1 MKFNMLKW
9 SVRLWDLVVFLFLAG
24 YFFLDGFR
32 SLFDSA
38 PYLVKALVWTGV
50 VLFFYYSIIA
60 WYKLIKRS
68 LVNVI
73 NSKEF
78 KEAKTKEELES
89 ERGHH
94 CDFTT
99 HGSNQSVE
107 EGKTFEEGGNTK
119 EGEN

>member
-1 MKFNMLKW
+1 MKFNILKW
-9 SVRLWDLVVFLFLAG
+9 SIRLWDLVVFLFIAG
-24 YFFLDGFR
+24 YFFLEGFR

-50 VLFFYYSIIA
+50 VLFFYYSIIS

-78 KEAKTKEELES
+78 KEAKTKEGLEAEKS
-89 ERGHH
+89 GAK
-94 CDFTT
+94 CSFTT
-99 HGSNQSVE
+99 HGSNKSVE
-107 EGKTFEEGGNTK
+107 EGTVEE
-119 EGEN
+119 EEN

>member
-1 MKFNMLKW
+1 MKFNILKW
-9 SVRLWDLVVFLFLAG
+9 SIRLWDLVVFLFLAG

-32 SLFDSA
+32 ALFDSA

-78 KEAKTKEELES
+78 KEAKTRTELEA
-89 ERGHH
+89 EKGHH

-99 HGSNQSVE
+99 HGSKQSE
-107 EGKTFEEGGNTK
+107 EGKAFEEGGNTK
-119 EGEN
+119 GGEN

>member
-9 SVRLWDLVVFLFLAG
+9 SIRLWDLVVFLFLAG

-32 SLFDSA
+32 ELFDSS
-38 PYLVKALVWTGV
+38 PYLVKAVVWTGV

-60 WYKLIKRS
+60 WYKTIKRS
-68 LVNVI
+68 LINVI

-78 KEAKTKEELES
+78 KEAKTEEGLEAE
-89 ERGHH
+89 ERHH

-99 HGSNQSVE
+99 HGSNQLVE
-107 EGKTFEEGGNTK
+107 EGETFGEGGNT
-119 EGEN
+119 EGGEN

>member
-1 MKFNMLKW
+1 MKFNILKW
-9 SVRLWDLVVFLFLAG
+9 SIRLWDLVVFLFLLG

-32 SLFDSA
+32 SLFDSS

-78 KEAKTKEELES
+78 KEAKTKDELEA
-89 ERGHH
+89 ENGKH

-107 EGKTFEEGGNTK
+107 EGNVEE
-119 EGEN
+119 EEN

>member
-1 MKFNMLKW
+1 MKFNILKW
-9 SVRLWDLVVFLFLAG
+9 SIRLWDLVVFLFLAG

-68 LVNVI
+68 LVNVL

-78 KEAKTKEELES
+78 KEAKTRSELEA
-89 ERGHH
+89 EECHH

-99 HGSNQSVE
+99 HGSNQSVG

>member
-1 MKFNMLKW
+1 MKFNILKW
-9 SVRLWDLVVFLFLAG
+9 SIRLWDLVVFLFLAG

-38 PYLVKALVWTGV
+38 PYLVKAFVWTGV

-78 KEAKTKEELES
+78 KEAKTKEELEAES
-89 ERGHH
+89 SKH

-99 HGSNQSVE
+99 HGSNKSVE

-119 EGEN
+119 GGEN

>member
-9 SVRLWDLVVFLFLAG
+9 SIRLWDLVVFLFLAG
-24 YFFLDGFR
+24 YFFFDVFR

-38 PYLVKALVWTGV
+38 PYLVKAFVWTGV

-60 WYKLIKRS
+60 WYKTIKRS

-78 KEAKTKEELES
+78 KEAKTKEELEA
-89 ERGHH
+89 EGCHH

-107 EGKTFEEGGNTK
+107 EGNVEE
-119 EGEN
+119 EEN

>member
-1 MKFNMLKW
+1 MKFNILKW
-9 SVRLWDLVVFLFLAG
+9 SIRLWDLVVFLFLAG

-32 SLFDSA
+32 ALFDSS
-38 PYLVKALVWTGV
+38 PYLVKAFVWTGV

-60 WYKLIKRS
+60 WYKTIKRS

-73 NSKEF
+73 NSREF
-78 KEAKTKEELES
+78 KEAKTKEELEAGKS
-89 ERGHH
+89 GAK
-94 CDFTT
+94 CSFTT

-107 EGKTFEEGGNTK
+107 DGNVE

>member
-1 MKFNMLKW
+1 MKFNILKW
-9 SVRLWDLVVFLFLAG
+9 SIRLWDLVVFLFLMG

-32 SLFDSA
+32 ALFDSS
-38 PYLVKALVWTGV
+38 PYLVKAFVWTGV

-60 WYKLIKRS
+60 WYKVIKQS

-89 ERGHH
+89 ESGHP
-94 CDFTT
+94 CEFTT
-99 HGSNQSVE
+99 HGSNSSVE
-107 EGKTFEEGGNTK
+107 DRNVEE
-119 EGEN
+119 EEN

>member
-9 SVRLWDLVVFLFLAG
+9 SIRLWDLVVFLFLAG

-78 KEAKTKEELES
+78 KEAKTREELEAES
-89 ERGHH
+89 GRH

-107 EGKTFEEGGNTK
+107 EVNAEE
-119 EGEN
+119 EEN

>member
-1 MKFNMLKW
+1 MKFNILKW
-9 SVRLWDLVVFLFLAG
+9 SIRLWDLVVSLFLAG
-24 YFFLDGFR
+24 YFFLEGFR
-32 SLFDSA
+32 LLFDSA

-50 VLFFYYSIIA
+50 VLFFYYSIIS

-78 KEAKTKEELES
+78 KEAKTKDELEAES
-89 ERGHH
+89 SKH

-99 HGSNQSVE
+99 HGSNTTVE
-107 EGKTFEEGGNTK
+107 EGNVEE
-119 EGEN
+119 EEN

>member
-1 MKFNMLKW
+1 MKFNILKW
-9 SVRLWDLVVFLFLAG
+9 SIRLWDLVVFLFLLG

-32 SLFDSA
+32 TLFDSA

-50 VLFFYYSIIA
+50 VLFFYYSIIS

-78 KEAKTKEELES
+78 KEEKTKEGLES
-89 ERGHH
+89 EECHH
-94 CDFTT
+94 CEFTT
-99 HGSNQSVE
+99 HSSNSSVE
-107 EGKTFEEGGNTK
+107 DRNVEE
-119 EGEN
+119 EEN

>member
-9 SVRLWDLVVFLFLAG
+9 SIRLWDLVVFLFLAG

-32 SLFDSA
+32 ALFDSA

-78 KEAKTKEELES
+78 KEAKTKEELEA
-89 ERGHH
+89 EKGHQ

-107 EGKTFEEGGNTK
+107 ERNVREE
-119 EGEN
+119 EN

>member
-9 SVRLWDLVVFLFLAG
+9 SIRLWDLVVFLFLAG
-24 YFFLDGFR
+24 YFFLGGFR
-32 SLFDSA
+32 ALFDSA

-60 WYKLIKRS
+60 WYKTIKRS

-78 KEAKTKEELES
+78 KEAKTKEELEAES
-89 ERGHH
+89 DKH

-107 EGKTFEEGGNTK
+107 EGNVEE
-119 EGEN
+119 EEN

>member
-1 MKFNMLKW
+1 MKFNILKW
-9 SVRLWDLVVFLFLAG
+9 SIRLWDLVVFLFLAG

-38 PYLVKALVWTGV
+38 PYLVKAFVWTGV
-50 VLFFYYSIIA
+50 VLFFYYSIIS

-78 KEAKTKEELES
+78 KEAKTKEELEAES
-89 ERGHH
+89 GAK
-94 CDFTT
+94 CSFTT
-99 HGSNQSVE
+99 HGSNSSVE
-107 EGKTFEEGGNTK
+107 EGTAKEE
-119 EGEN
+119 EN

>member
-1 MKFNMLKW
+1 MKFNILKW
-9 SVRLWDLVVFLFLAG
+9 SIRLWDLVVFLFLAG

-50 VLFFYYSIIA
+50 VLFFYYSIIS

-78 KEAKTKEELES
+78 KEAKTKEELEAEKS
-89 ERGHH
+89 GAK
-94 CDFTT
+94 CSFTT
-99 HGSNQSVE
+99 HGSNKSVE
-107 EGKTFEEGGNTK
+107 EGTVEE
-119 EGEN
+119 EEN

>member
-9 SVRLWDLVVFLFLAG
+9 SIRLWDLVVFLFLAG

-32 SLFDSA
+32 TLFDSA

-78 KEAKTKEELES
+78 KEAKTKEELEAES
-89 ERGHH
+89 GKH

-99 HGSNQSVE
+99 HGSNSSVK
-107 EGKTFEEGGNTK
+107 EGETFEEGGNT
-119 EGEN
+119 EGGEN